1 MRDLKILFASD
12 IHGSIFHLKMLKD
25 IYIKE
30 NADRVII
37 LDDIFP
43 YGYYDVDF
51 DRKEYLDL
59 LSSFNNLYLIRGNC
73 DSDLDIETSNQTFF
87 DSFMISVGG
96 KTLYCTHGNIYN
108 SYNLPN
114 SFFDI
119 MVYGHLHKGFIS
131 KKDNHVFANPGSIA
145 FPRGGSVN
153 SYLIVTDKMI
163 FFKDLSGNVIDSL
176 NLEEI

>member
-1 MRDLKILFASD
+1 MRNLKILFASD

-37 LDDIFP
+37 LGDIFP

-96 KTLYCTHGNIYN
+96 KTLYCTHGKI
-108 SYNLPN
+108 
-114 SFFDI
+114 
-119 MVYGHLHKGFIS
+119 
-131 KKDNHVFANPGSIA
+131 
-145 FPRGGSVN
+145 
-153 SYLIVTDKMI
+153 
-163 FFKDLSGNVIDSL
+163 
-176 NLEEI
+176 